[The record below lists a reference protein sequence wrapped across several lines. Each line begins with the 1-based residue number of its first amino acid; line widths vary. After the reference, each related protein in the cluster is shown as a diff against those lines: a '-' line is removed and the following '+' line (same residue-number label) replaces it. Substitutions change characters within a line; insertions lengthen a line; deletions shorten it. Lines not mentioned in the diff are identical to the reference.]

1 MPHLCP
7 VEAEEHGGE
16 AELQQQGQAY
26 VQLEQACFKHV
37 ARRRELDML
46 ELEDLQRLLH
56 RCGPVLS
63 VCGVARI

>member
-7 VEAEEHGGE
+7 AEAEEHGGE

-37 ARRRELDML
+37 ARPELGML
-46 ELEDLQRLLH
+46 GLEDLQRLLH

-63 VCGVARI
+63 VCGAARI